1 MVDQSCDTQC
11 RGVAPPRHATLP
23 GGSVPAIGLKR
34 RHRPRDSARF
44 APSLAFG
51 SCSVGTTEG
60 DLHEL
65 QREHGKDV
73 TRVRRR

>member
-1 MVDQSCDTQC
+1 M
-11 RGVAPPRHATLP
+11 PRHVARRI
-23 GGSVPAIGLKR
+23 GRAIGVKR
-34 RHRPRDSARF
+34 GHRLRDAARF

-65 QREHGKDV
+65 QREHGTDV